1 MGRRWLERERERVE
15 EEEEKEAH
23 STPAQGGRTGLPP
36 TAMPVRGWPSH
47 LQVLQ
52 GHLGHHWHSDSETR
66 CLLYLRFASHGF
78 KISITREPVTF
89 PQNVPSQNL
98 SFETKPSQNVSSQQ
112 NVPSQYVVVARQS
125 KGQCNPK
132 VYSTRTVLDPMQ

>member
-1 MGRRWLERERERVE
+1 MFKEKKLRGLHHGKEVAGERERVE

-52 GHLGHHWHSDSETR
+52 GHLGQHCTGTLIVRRGAFSISD
-66 CLLYLRFASHGF
+66 LR
-78 KISITREPVTF
+78 
-89 PQNVPSQNL
+89 
-98 SFETKPSQNVSSQQ
+98 
-112 NVPSQYVVVARQS
+112 
-125 KGQCNPK
+125 
-132 VYSTRTVLDPMQ
+132 PME